1 MKLFNE
7 KNLLDHYIQSR
18 KQYIKKEIEG
28 YTIEK
33 FKTYKIDTLKEYLIS
48 TNQISDIPEIDVDS
62 LSMEKSR
69 ETRREH
75 YDRNEFSYRYEQSF
89 NVDYLVIHCSISYLG
104 NSKWFEYRPNLYMS
118 VERVLEVDS
127 YENGTV
133 KYHFDLNLGR
143 LQNITDKDNEIRNRA
158 NETIQC
164 INKFLESMRK
174 DVEAYNKSLD
184 DYIGRLLNA
193 KYKTEKEIFDTINS
207 INIPLKQKKDTS
219 NITPIK
225 LIPKIEKKLSEPKKD
240 KVGEL
245 VEEYSISDK
254 DYNNIINIVHLVS
267 VMMEKAAFTF
277 GKLEEESIRDVVLVA
292 LNSHYENMVTG
303 ETFRKRGKTDILI
316 EFENQNAYI
325 GECKIW
331 HGEAQIE
338 PAINQLLAYCTW
350 RDTKCSLIYYC
361 KNKKFTDV
369 LKTVKEFLK
378 NKYSTKIISSK
389 ELKPNMW
396 ECEVKGDNSIIKMNL
411 SIYNLYAKENIKA

>member
-7 KNLLDHYIQSR
+7 KNLLEHYFKNK
-18 KQYIKKEIEG
+18 KQCIKEEIEG
-28 YTIEK
+28 YT
-33 FKTYKIDTLKEYLIS
+33 FKRFEEYKIDTLKNYLIS
-48 TNQISDIPEIDVDS
+48 VNQISDIPEIDAGS

-69 ETRREH
+69 ETKREH
-75 YDRNEFSYRYEQSF
+75 YDRDVFSSMYGYEHSF
-89 NVDYLVIHCSISYLG
+89 NVDYLVIYCTINYSG
-104 NSKWFEYRPNLYMS
+104 DSKWFEYRPNLYMS
-118 VERVLEVDS
+118 VERALEVNS

-133 KYHFDLNLGR
+133 KYQFDLNLER
-143 LQNITDKDNEIRNRA
+143 LQNVTDKNNVIRERA

-164 INKFLESMRK
+164 INQFLDSMRK
-174 DVEAYNKSLD
+174 DIETYNNSLD
-184 DYIGRLLNA
+184 NYIGGLLND
-193 KYKTEKEIFDTINS
+193 KYKKEKVIFDTINS
-207 INIPLKQKKDTS
+207 INIPLKQKKNTS
-219 NITPIK
+219 NTVPIK
-225 LIPKIEKKLSEPKKD
+225 LIPKIEKRLSEPNKD

-245 VEEYSISDK
+245 IQEYSISDK
-254 DYNNIINIVHLVS
+254 DYNNITNIIHLVS

-331 HGEAQIE
+331 HGEAQID
-338 PAINQLLAYCTW
+338 PAIKQLLAYCTW

-369 LKTVKEFLK
+369 LETIKEF
-378 NKYSTKIISSK
+378 
-389 ELKPNMW
+389 
-396 ECEVKGDNSIIKMNL
+396 
-411 SIYNLYAKENIKA
+411 

>member
-7 KNLLDHYIQSR
+7 KNLLDYYIQSR

-48 TNQISDIPEIDVDS
+48 TNQISDIPEIDIDS

-75 YDRNEFSYRYEQSF
+75 YDRNEFSSMYRYEQSF
-89 NVDYLVIHCSISYLG
+89 NVDYLIIHCSVSYLG
-104 NSKWFEYRPNLYMS
+104 NSEWFEYRPNLYMS
-118 VERVLEVDS
+118 VARVLEVDS

-133 KYHFDLNLGR
+133 KYHFDLNLQR
-143 LQNITDKDNEIRNRA
+143 LQNITDKDSEIRKRA
-158 NETIQC
+158 SETIQC
-164 INKFLESMRK
+164 INEFLESMRK
-174 DVEAYNKSLD
+174 DVGAYNKSLD

-193 KYKTEKEIFDTINS
+193 KYKKEKEIFDTINS
-207 INIPLKQKKDTS
+207 LNIPLKQKKDTS

-245 VEEYSISDK
+245 VQEYSIYDK
-254 DYNNIINIVHLVS
+254 DYNNINNIIYLVS

-277 GKLEEESIRDVVLVA
+277 GKLEEESLRDVVLVA

-303 ETFRKRGKTDILI
+303 ETFSVVSET
-316 EFENQNAYI
+316 Q
-325 GECKIW
+325 
-331 HGEAQIE
+331 
-338 PAINQLLAYCTW
+338 
-350 RDTKCSLIYYC
+350 
-361 KNKKFTDV
+361 
-369 LKTVKEFLK
+369 
-378 NKYSTKIISSK
+378 
-389 ELKPNMW
+389 
-396 ECEVKGDNSIIKMNL
+396 
-411 SIYNLYAKENIKA
+411 